1 MVAQVNEQRVL
12 PNICR
17 DTFELQCL
25 EPSPP
30 QQRRMGRG
38 ELSEVL
44 REVFVCGWE
53 EDAGA
58 MAALDTDAVC

>member
-1 MVAQVNEQRVL
+1 MVAQVNGQRVL
-12 PNICR
+12 PDIRR

-25 EPSPP
+25 EPSPR

-44 REVFVCGWE
+44 REVFVCGW
-53 EDAGA
+53 GGR
-58 MAALDTDAVC
+58 CRSNGGFRY